1 MLDFLKDYK
10 IWILIVFLVA
20 DIVAAVL
27 YKIDKKKATAH
38 RWRIPEKVLLGLAVL
53 GGIGA
58 RIAMKV
64 FHHKTQKWYFRVW
77 DGFFA
82 LLQTAVIVLA
92 FCY

>member
-1 MLDFLKDYK
+1 MLDLLKEYK
-10 IWILIVFLVA
+10 VWIAAAFVLF
-20 DIVAAVL
+20 DILAAVF
-27 YKIDKKKATAH
+27 YRIDKKKAEAH
-38 RWRIPEKVLLGLAVL
+38 QWRIPEKVLLGLAIP

-58 RIAMKV
+58 RLAMKV

-82 LLQTAVIVLA
+82 LLQTAVLVLA